1 MHAELITLRL
11 VHILCGIFW
20 VGSGLFTSLFLL
32 PALAGSRSAM
42 GPVMAG
48 LQRRRLFTVLP
59 TVGLLTIA
67 SGLRLMWITSGG
79 FDAAYFA
86 APSGRAFALAGTAAT
101 LGFLV
106 GLLLARPAAGRAGR
120 LGAELA
126 TAADEA
132 TRARLTVELGR
143 MRQRAGVANGFAIA
157 LLVLAAA
164 GMAVARYAG

>member
-59 TVGLLTIA
+59 TVGLL
-67 SGLRLMWITSGG
+67 
-79 FDAAYFA
+79 
-86 APSGRAFALAGTAAT
+86 
-101 LGFLV
+101 
-106 GLLLARPAAGRAGR
+106 
-120 LGAELA
+120 
-126 TAADEA
+126 
-132 TRARLTVELGR
+132 
-143 MRQRAGVANGFAIA
+143 AIA

-164 GMAVARYAG
+164 GMAVARYAA